1 MTRVLLLLIFNLS
14 ISALLAQTI
23 TPVPPT
29 SNHLGY
35 LEYLPPD
42 YSSTTENYPCIIF
55 LHGSGEIGNGLE
67 PDIWKV
73 ALLGPLREVKVN
85 KHTMCFTVNG
95 KQECFIVIAPQAPY
109 VGAFSGTDF
118 QNLYNHILNSY
129 RIDSER
135 IYVTGLSYGGQTSFT
150 WAASDQNSTNKI
162 AALGIMS
169 GMTDCTT
176 AQKVG
181 AKNIPIWWH
190 HGDADNT
197 PWTSYA
203 KALTILDCINS
214 VNPNPPPIFTVYPGL
229 GHSATLWNQAYS
241 TSHTYNNPNLYEWFL
256 SYRLNG
262 SVKVDLGSDKS
273 VTLPTN
279 SINLTSTINSANP
292 ITNCA
297 WTKQSGPA
305 ATLVNA
311 STSTLTANSLVQG
324 TYVFR
329 LTVKDNQGNTGY
341 DEVTVTVLPEVVN
354 QAPIANAGVDQTI
367 ALPTDLTVFKGS
379 GSDSDGSIIS
389 YAWTKISGPSVTMQN
404 LNTASL
410 TVLGL
415 TVGSYVFRLTV
426 TDDDGATGTDQVSL
440 TVVGAA
446 NNAPSVNAGPDK
458 TVQLPTITVVLSGT
472 ASDEDGSIAK
482 YHWIQQSGPT
492 ATLQDIY
499 TPNLTVT
506 DLLQGTYVF
515 RLWAKDDDD
524 ATAWDDATVVVQA
537 VNQAPVANAG
547 ADQNLKLPVS
557 NTTVKGSG
565 SDTDGSIASYSWMK
579 VSGPSATMTN
589 VSNATLSLSNLLTGT
604 YTFGLTVTDD
614 DGATGY
620 DEVKITVDAANVVP
634 LANAGDDVVLYLPTN
649 SATIKGIS
657 SDADGSIASY
667 QWVKKSGPG
676 VTLTNANSASLT
688 ISNLVEGTY
697 TFTFTVTDNEGA
709 KATDEVSVFV
719 LVSNSPPT
727 ANAGANQNI
736 TLPTNTLN
744 LSGSG
749 TDSDGSIVSY
759 NWVKVS
765 GPSVTMTNTTSS
777 TLRLSNLISGTY
789 VFGLTV
795 TDDDGATGYDEVIVV
810 VSPEPVNIAPS
821 ANAGSDIA
829 ITLPTNQVNL
839 SCTANDPDGSI
850 SSYLWEKVSGP
861 SATIGSANSANTT
874 ASNLV
879 AGSYVFRVTVTDN
892 DGATASDNV
901 NVTVYEQ
908 NINQNPVVDAGST
921 ITIRLPLNT
930 ATFNP
935 TISDDGTIVSYE
947 WAQITGPNTSA
958 FNNFSI
964 EKPTVSG
971 LIAGVYSFRLTV
983 TDDGGA
989 SASDDVTVNVAE
1001 ANQAPVV
1008 NAGSDIIIQLPDN
1021 SVTITANAN
1030 DPDGGSI
1037 VSYLWTRISGPNGE
1051 TISGS
1056 NTATAVVTNL
1066 SEGIYVFQTEVADNE
1081 GATATDR
1088 VKVTVQ
1094 AENKIPLANAGNDVQ
1109 IRLPVNSANLNG
1121 AGSDADGSIV
1131 SYEWSKESGP
1141 MVTMVNQNSATLTL
1155 SDLVEGTYVFR
1166 LTVTDN
1172 DGASNFDDITV
1183 TVLPELANAL
1193 PVANAG
1199 PDKQVTLPTNTL
1211 ACNGSGTDSDG
1222 SIVSYSW
1229 IKISGPSATL
1239 ANANTATLTVSG
1251 LATGVYTFRL
1261 TVTDDDGA
1269 TASDEVQIIV
1279 NPTIVNQNPVADAG
1293 SDQNIT
1299 LPTNSLNIVG
1309 SASDADG
1316 TIVSYLWEKIS
1327 GPSVSVTNENNNVLV
1342 LTNLMAGTYSFKLT
1356 VTDDDGA
1363 TSSDIANVVV
1373 NPEDTNQPPIAN
1385 AGPNISV
1392 SLPTNTVVL
1401 NGSGSDANGS
1411 IVSYNWQKISGPS
1424 VTLANSDNATL
1435 TATSLVEGTY
1445 IFRLTVTDNNNA
1457 TGTDEVRVI
1466 VVGANVNSNPV
1477 VSAGNDIMMQ
1487 LPTNSAII
1495 QADASDRDGSIV
1507 SYQWE
1512 QISGSPSNMSDQAL
1526 ATLTVTDL
1534 AAGTYRYRITVTDD
1548 DGASDFDEINVLVE
1562 AEDVNIAPIA
1572 DAGENLQIFM
1582 PTNSAVIDGKGSDV
1596 DGTIISYNWIKTSG
1610 PSVTMTNPDKA
1621 TLSLSEMLE
1630 GEYTFRL
1637 TVNDNDGGTG
1647 QDEIKIFV
1655 FPDAVNQSPVSNAG
1669 DDIELYLPE
1678 NNVEL
1683 FGGGNDFDGEIVAY
1697 EWEQVSGPSATIEDL
1712 NTSILSLSGLTIG
1725 AYKFK
1730 LAVTD
1735 NEGAT
1740 GTDYVLI
1747 NVYSEGTNILPSVD
1761 LGNNIIEYL
1770 PLDSL
1775 AITGIASDPNGEI
1788 TNYTWSKLSGAN
1800 VTFEE
1805 IDSILVI
1812 RNIVSGTYIFRLSV
1826 TDNDGATA
1834 FDDIVVTINPEGTN
1848 RNPQSNA
1855 GSDSYITLPDNT
1867 ITIFGS
1873 GSDPD
1878 GDAITYEWSQLSGPS
1893 VIALEG
1899 IDNAELHLSELVE
1912 GTYVFELLVTDEK
1925 GATSSDRV
1933 TLVVNPENIP
1943 PTADA
1948 GEDIILTSPVD
1959 NYVHVGNGI
1968 DEDGYIL
1975 SYEWRLISGPVIDN
1989 SVIYSDTLILDGLMQ
2004 GEYLYELSVM
2014 DNDSTIATDAIL
2026 IQIFPGD
2033 LSELGAH
2040 KIFSPDGNGID
2051 DYWEID
2057 NLDMISGCQLT
2068 IFNRFGLKVY
2078 ESNNYQNEWGGTFN
2092 GSSLPDGDYYFIIKC
2107 GDGSD
2112 DTSGGIRIIRDY

>member
-1 MTRVLLLLIFNLS
+1 
-14 ISALLAQTI
+14 
-23 TPVPPT
+23 
-29 SNHLGY
+29 
-35 LEYLPPD
+35 
-42 YSSTTENYPCIIF
+42 
-55 LHGSGEIGNGLE
+55 
-67 PDIWKV
+67 
-73 ALLGPLREVKVN
+73 
-85 KHTMCFTVNG
+85 
-95 KQECFIVIAPQAPY
+95 
-109 VGAFSGTDF
+109 
-118 QNLYNHILNSY
+118 
-129 RIDSER
+129 
-135 IYVTGLSYGGQTSFT
+135 
-150 WAASDQNSTNKI
+150 
-162 AALGIMS
+162 
-169 GMTDCTT
+169 
-176 AQKVG
+176 
-181 AKNIPIWWH
+181 
-190 HGDADNT
+190 
-197 PWTSYA
+197 
-203 KALTILDCINS
+203 
-214 VNPNPPPIFTVYPGL
+214 
-229 GHSATLWNQAYS
+229 
-241 TSHTYNNPNLYEWFL
+241 
-256 SYRLNG
+256 
-262 SVKVDLGSDKS
+262 
-273 VTLPTN
+273 
-279 SINLTSTINSANP
+279 
-292 ITNCA
+292 
-297 WTKQSGPA
+297 
-305 ATLVNA
+305 
-311 STSTLTANSLVQG
+311 
-324 TYVFR
+324 
-329 LTVKDNQGNTGY
+329 
-341 DEVTVTVLPEVVN
+341 
-354 QAPIANAGVDQTI
+354 
-367 ALPTDLTVFKGS
+367 
-379 GSDSDGSIIS
+379 
-389 YAWTKISGPSVTMQN
+389 
-404 LNTASL
+404 
-410 TVLGL
+410 
-415 TVGSYVFRLTV
+415 
-426 TDDDGATGTDQVSL
+426 
-440 TVVGAA
+440 
-446 NNAPSVNAGPDK
+446 
-458 TVQLPTITVVLSGT
+458 
-472 ASDEDGSIAK
+472 
-482 YHWIQQSGPT
+482 
-492 ATLQDIY
+492 
-499 TPNLTVT
+499 
-506 DLLQGTYVF
+506 
-515 RLWAKDDDD
+515 
-524 ATAWDDATVVVQA
+524 
-537 VNQAPVANAG
+537 
-547 ADQNLKLPVS
+547 
-557 NTTVKGSG
+557 
-565 SDTDGSIASYSWMK
+565 
-579 VSGPSATMTN
+579 
-589 VSNATLSLSNLLTGT
+589 
-604 YTFGLTVTDD
+604 
-614 DGATGY
+614 
-620 DEVKITVDAANVVP
+620 
-634 LANAGDDVVLYLPTN
+634 
-649 SATIKGIS
+649 
-657 SDADGSIASY
+657 
-667 QWVKKSGPG
+667 
-676 VTLTNANSASLT
+676 
-688 ISNLVEGTY
+688 
-697 TFTFTVTDNEGA
+697 
-709 KATDEVSVFV
+709 
-719 LVSNSPPT
+719 
-727 ANAGANQNI
+727 
-736 TLPTNTLN
+736 
-744 LSGSG
+744 
-749 TDSDGSIVSY
+749 
-759 NWVKVS
+759 
-765 GPSVTMTNTTSS
+765 
-777 TLRLSNLISGTY
+777 
-789 VFGLTV
+789 
-795 TDDDGATGYDEVIVV
+795 
-810 VSPEPVNIAPS
+810 
-821 ANAGSDIA
+821 
-829 ITLPTNQVNL
+829 
-839 SCTANDPDGSI
+839 
-850 SSYLWEKVSGP
+850 
-861 SATIGSANSANTT
+861 
-874 ASNLV
+874 
-879 AGSYVFRVTVTDN
+879 
-892 DGATASDNV
+892 
-901 NVTVYEQ
+901 
-908 NINQNPVVDAGST
+908 
-921 ITIRLPLNT
+921 
-930 ATFNP
+930 
-935 TISDDGTIVSYE
+935 
-947 WAQITGPNTSA
+947 
-958 FNNFSI
+958 
-964 EKPTVSG
+964 
-971 LIAGVYSFRLTV
+971 
-983 TDDGGA
+983 
-989 SASDDVTVNVAE
+989 
-1001 ANQAPVV
+1001 
-1008 NAGSDIIIQLPDN
+1008 
-1021 SVTITANAN
+1021 
-1030 DPDGGSI
+1030 
-1037 VSYLWTRISGPNGE
+1037 
-1051 TISGS
+1051 
-1056 NTATAVVTNL
+1056 
-1066 SEGIYVFQTEVADNE
+1066 
-1081 GATATDR
+1081 
-1088 VKVTVQ
+1088 
-1094 AENKIPLANAGNDVQ
+1094 
-1109 IRLPVNSANLNG
+1109 
-1121 AGSDADGSIV
+1121 
-1131 SYEWSKESGP
+1131 
-1141 MVTMVNQNSATLTL
+1141 
-1155 SDLVEGTYVFR
+1155 
-1166 LTVTDN
+1166 
-1172 DGASNFDDITV
+1172 
-1183 TVLPELANAL
+1183 
-1193 PVANAG
+1193 
-1199 PDKQVTLPTNTL
+1199 
-1211 ACNGSGTDSDG
+1211 
-1222 SIVSYSW
+1222 
-1229 IKISGPSATL
+1229 
-1239 ANANTATLTVSG
+1239 
-1251 LATGVYTFRL
+1251 
-1261 TVTDDDGA
+1261 
-1269 TASDEVQIIV
+1269 
-1279 NPTIVNQNPVADAG
+1279 
-1293 SDQNIT
+1293 
-1299 LPTNSLNIVG
+1299 
-1309 SASDADG
+1309 
-1316 TIVSYLWEKIS
+1316 
-1327 GPSVSVTNENNNVLV
+1327 
-1342 LTNLMAGTYSFKLT
+1342 MAGTYSFRLT

-1445 IFRLTVTDNNNA
+1445 IFRLTVADNNNA

-1526 ATLTVTDL
+1526 ATFTITNLVV
-1534 AAGTYRYRITVTDD
+1534 GTYRYRITVTDD

-1712 NTSILSLSGLTIG
+1712 NTSILSLSDLTIG
-1725 AYKFK
+1725 VYKFK